1 MCQSKTILST
11 IVAISIAFVFSAC
24 QTTDTGTNE
33 GVDGGNE
40 TVSANPD
47 SETKLSGADESSP
60 NRSWEERM
68 EEASEQAEVSDE
80 KVDVYVHS
88 ARKAMRNGNYEQAKE
103 ELEQALSLQPGHDEA
118 SDLLRKVLVQ
128 LGELERGSGKQLL
141 TKWDAVEEQQKHMTQ
156 LAFKEGKQ
164 AFENGDYETAV
175 NKFEEVKSRLQYMPV
190 QSPDMK
196 GLQEETKQFL
206 SDARSQLENQQQEQ
220 KLRRQRAIQK
230 MAEKE
235 EFERKKSRKERVKKL
250 LEQARELFKEKKY
263 AEVEQLLEE
272 AKQIDPTVDQIQK
285 LKRIAWRMRHRQTR
299 RDIARRSKREFRETM
314 RDVRKELVGQSKIVE
329 FPDREKWN
337 EIKNREPKGIRRDE
351 EQLKEC
357 EQEIINKLKNTQISI
372 EFQETPLPSVLD
384 FFRERV
390 GVNLIIDRQNVQQ
403 PGEISVSI
411 NLTQDQVSAYKGL
424 QIVLGSENL
433 GYDFRECTLLITSQ
447 EAEKQIVFDMY
458 QVKDLNFRLRDF
470 PSPTFQLGSQDDE
483 GGQAG
488 LSSGA
493 GLGGGGEEEE
503 ESQTAFT
510 GEQLVELIQQVVSPQ
525 TWQKSGAQVEVSN
538 GLLLVRNTPEVHDQ
552 VLRLL
557 ENIRRSTGII
567 VTVEARF
574 LEVRSTLLEQIGV
587 EFADAG
593 PTIGEFFGSSVNDA
607 LNAPFAGTSPTQTS
621 VGSGSN
627 VQTVGTPTRGI
638 LGNNT
643 SGSTSQSLQGH
654 SSHGFGPIPGGSF
667 QSLSPAEIV
676 ADGAGGTL
684 EFSILNDISVNAI
697 INAVKQDSRSQQ
709 VVAPQLTLFNTQRG
723 NVTVSRQIAYIKD
736 VEPQTATDTVSPD
749 PEIGVVND
757 NGFILDV
764 RPIVS
769 ADRRYI
775 TLELRPTITDLIDRS
790 PDVPGPFEEF
800 TTLIGATSIG
810 GGTGTIAVIP
820 VEATIQVP
828 TVERK
833 TVRTTVAIPDGGT
846 LMVGG
851 VTAVTDSSR
860 KSDVPVLSDIPVA
873 GFLGSEDQKFED
885 RFRIIILVTGNI
897 TIMEEVEK
905 RRFSTSVNLGEK

>member
-1 MCQSKTILST
+1 MNQSNITAST
-11 IVAISIAFVFSAC
+11 IVAISIALLFTAC
-24 QTTDTGTNE
+24 QTTDPGTNTGE
-33 GVDGGNE
+33 ERSEAE
-40 TVSANPD
+40 TSD
-47 SETKLSGADESSP
+47 SETKLSGP
-60 NRSWEERM
+60 NQPDSGNSWDERM
-68 EEASEQAEVSDE
+68 KQASKQAETSDQ
-80 KVDVYVHS
+80 KVDVYVHA
-88 ARKAMRNGNYEQAKE
+88 ARKAMRNGKSEQARE
-103 ELEQALSLQPGHDEA
+103 ELQKALSMQPGHDEA

-128 LGELERGSGKQLL
+128 LGELERGSGEQLL
-141 TKWDAVEEQQKHMTQ
+141 QKWDAVKEQQKHLTQ
-156 LAFKEGKQ
+156 LAFQEGKS
-164 AFENGDYETAV
+164 AFEEGDYETAV
-175 NKFEEVKSRLQYMPV
+175 NKFEEVMSRLRYMPV

-196 GLQEETKQFL
+196 NLQDQNQQFL
-206 SDARSQLENQQQEQ
+206 SDARSMLQEQEQKQ

-235 EFERKKSRKERVKKL
+235 ELERQQTRKERVQEL
-250 LEQARELFKEKKY
+250 LEQARQLFKEKKY

-272 AKQIDPTVDQIQK
+272 AKKIDPTVDQIEK
-285 LKRIAWRMRHRQTR
+285 LKRIAWRMRHRKTR

-314 RDVRKELVGQSKIVE
+314 RNVREKLVGQSKIVE
-329 FPDREKWN
+329 FPSEEKWN
-337 EIKNREPKGIRRDE
+337 EIKSREPKGIRRDE
-351 EQLKEC
+351 EQLEEC

-390 GVNLIIDRQNVQQ
+390 GINLIIDRQNVQS
-403 PGEISVSI
+403 PSEVSISI

-433 GYDFRECTLLITSQ
+433 AFDFRECTLLVTSQ
-447 EAEKQIVFDMY
+447 QAEKQIVFDMY

-470 PSPTFQLGSQDDE
+470 PSPSFQLGSDGEDD
-483 GGQAG
+483 GGGG
-488 LSSGA
+488 LGA
-493 GLGGGGEEEE
+493 GGLGAGGEEEE
-503 ESQTAFT
+503 EEAKTAFT

-525 TWQKSGAQVEVSN
+525 TWQDPGAQVEVSN

-593 PTIGEFFGSSVNDA
+593 PTIGEFFGSGTTQA
-607 LNAPFAGTSPTQTS
+607 LNAPFANTSPTQQT
-621 VGSGSN
+621 VGSGTSA
-627 VQTVGTPTRGI
+627 QPVGTPTSGI
-638 LGNNT
+638 LGSNT
-643 SGSTSQSLQGH
+643 SGSTSQNLQGH
-654 SSHGFGPIPGGSF
+654 SSHGFGPIPSASF
-667 QSLSPAEIV
+667 QSLSPSQLL

-736 VEPQTATDTVSPD
+736 VEPQTSTDSVAPD

-775 TLELRPTITDLIDRS
+775 TLELRPTITDLIDRT
-790 PDVPGPFEEF
+790 PDAPGPFEEF
-800 TTLIGATSIG
+800 NVLIGATVG
-810 GGTGTIAVIP
+810 GAGGVTGIAVVP
-820 VEATIQVP
+820 VESTIQVP

-851 VTAVTDSSR
+851 VTSVTDSTR
-860 KSDVPVLSDIPVA
+860 KSGVPVLSDIPVA
-873 GFLGSEDQKFED
+873 GILGSQDENFED

-905 RRFSTSVNLGEK
+905 RRFSTSVNLGN